1 MALFALVDQRE
12 LSARVRYWFGGFIF
26 TKDSFLLIFSPFISS
41 RQNCWRWKENTFFRK
56 EEKWKKKERKQELE
70 KKKNQAKKVIKGKN
84 NGGVEMTDN

>member
-41 RQNCWRWKENTFFRK
+41 SLAKLLAM
-56 EEKWKKKERKQELE
+56 ERKHFLSKGGKVEKE
-70 KKKNQAKKVIKGKN
+70 GAKTRVGKKKNQGN
-84 NGGVEMTDN
+84 Q